1 LRSFIRRLRQGP
13 GSNQDGDGRRNQ
25 QGLLHH
31 ILSSMFGLA
40 PEITSNSCQF
50 VPFQVD
56 ESGGQR
62 LTARELPMEGFQR
75 FAFAKK

>member
-1 LRSFIRRLRQGP
+1 
-13 GSNQDGDGRRNQ
+13 
-25 QGLLHH
+25 
-31 ILSSMFGLA
+31 MFGLA